1 MKKIHCTLLA
11 VFALLAVACGS
22 DTNENNPDNGSKK
35 NPETGL
41 KTVTYQLSND
51 EIANPERG
59 LFTQYESNA
68 KDYVALSYLRKLR
81 SEGKTLVQLM
91 YYLDD
96 YRDKDLPGGFATK
109 LEVDLD
115 QVREAGMK
123 AILRF
128 AYTAKQDGA
137 DAPMHIIKRHLDQ
150 IKPTLHKQV
159 GVIACVQAGFIGA
172 WGEWYYSTNKLN
184 NATAYRELL
193 NKWLEVL
200 PAERCIQVRTPKYK
214 QDFVGNATP
223 LNDNAAFK
231 NTPAARIAH
240 HHITI

>member
-1 MKKIHCTLLA
+1 M
-11 VFALLAVACGS
+11 
-22 DTNENNPDNGSKK
+22 
-35 NPETGL
+35 

-96 YRDKDLPGGFATK
+96 YRDKDLPEGFATK

-123 AILRF
+123 ASCVS
-128 AYTAKQDGA
+128 
-137 DAPMHIIKRHLDQ
+137 
-150 IKPTLHKQV
+150 PTP
-159 GVIACVQAGFIGA
+159 
-172 WGEWYYSTNKLN
+172 TNK
-184 NATAYRELL
+184 TEQMPPCTSSSVIST
-193 NKWLEVL
+193 K
-200 PAERCIQVRTPKYK
+200 
-214 QDFVGNATP
+214 
-223 LNDNAAFK
+223 
-231 NTPAARIAH
+231 
-240 HHITI
+240 